1 MQNRLLHFALLTAL
15 LLSSSEV
22 QSENLDEDW
31 DTKQSQGDKALN
43 QSRYD
48 DATVLYETAYKISNK
63 DYQVE
68 RSLQQLALAYSKQ
81 NKYLLANDTLKR
93 LLLKQEQHLGTD
105 HIDLAKTLIEISRN
119 SIRLNDYPTGLSSCK
134 RALVISEKSVGP
146 SHLQTAIILVTLG
159 RYYTMGGDYSQA
171 EKIYRSAISKCKNAS
186 DRGMNLSRAQVG
198 LAVCLSDQGRY
209 ADAANLFQQ
218 AQRIMGNFDKSWK
231 LFITDH
237 DSKHAG
243 GDLLSA
249 VGLNELAE
257 YYSGLKNYEES
268 IPLYRRALVVCEG
281 LAPESALNALILN
294 NLGRQ
299 YLLQGN
305 FAEAE
310 PLLKR
315 SLNIRDK
322 TSGQNKI
329 AEATTLDNYAV
340 LLAKIG
346 NQTQANILAE
356 KAAQLR
362 KNNH

>member
-15 LLSSSEV
+15 VLSSSEV

-31 DTKQSQGDKALN
+31 DTKQRQGDKALN

-48 DATVLYETAYKISNK
+48 DATVLYETAYRISNK
-63 DYQVE
+63 HCQVE
-68 RSLQQLALAYSKQ
+68 RSLQQLALAYTKQ

-93 LLLKQEQHLGTD
+93 LLLQQEQHLGAD
-105 HIDLAKTLIEISRN
+105 HIDLAKTLIEMSRN
-119 SIRLNDYPTGLSSCK
+119 SIRLNDYATGLSNCK
-134 RALVISEKSVGP
+134 RALAITEKSVG
-146 SHLQTAIILVTLG
+146 SSNLQTAIILVTLG
-159 RYYTMGGDYSQA
+159 RYYTIGGHYAQA
-171 EKIYRSAISKCKNAS
+171 EKIYRSAISKCRNAS

-209 ADAANLFQQ
+209 ADAVNLFQQ
-218 AQRIMGNFDKSWK
+218 AQTIMGNFDKSWK
-231 LFITDH
+231 ILITEH
-237 DSKHAG
+237 ERNHAG

-249 VGLNELAE
+249 VALNELAE

-268 IPLYRRALVVCEG
+268 VPLYRKALVVCEG

-310 PLLKR
+310 PLFKR
-315 SLNIRDK
+315 SLFIREK
-322 TSGQNKI
+322 PSGQNKI
-329 AEATTLDNYAV
+329 AEATTLENYSV
-340 LLAKIG
+340 LLANTG
-346 NQTQANILAE
+346 NQSQADILAE